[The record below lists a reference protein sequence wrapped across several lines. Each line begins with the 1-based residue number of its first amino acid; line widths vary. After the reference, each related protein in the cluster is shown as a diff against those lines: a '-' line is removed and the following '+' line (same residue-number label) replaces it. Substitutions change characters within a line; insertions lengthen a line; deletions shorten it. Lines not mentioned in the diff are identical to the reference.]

1 MLGKCSVHQKGMC
14 RCNINPSEVD
24 ADILEEKV
32 VNIFD
37 KSDCDISPERTE
49 ACHRIS
55 KESSTVIVKFTKRKD
70 CQQVWSVKRDVQK
83 NKGGCFNWAE
93 QNRHF
98 SNRSLF
104 PHYKVLW
111 SKS

>member
-1 MLGKCSVHQKGMC
+1 MLGKCSVHQKGMS

-32 VNIFD
+32 VNIFG
-37 KSDCDISPERTE
+37 KSACDIPPERTE

-70 CQQVWSVKRDVQK
+70 CQQVWSVKKDFQKMNMEDVNFPGQK
-83 NKGGCFNWAE
+83 KT
-93 QNRHF
+93 
-98 SNRSLF
+98 
-104 PHYKVLW
+104 Y
-111 SKS
+111 